1 MRITVLSEN
10 TSQNPLCAAEHGL
23 SLYIQTKQKNILFDM
38 GQSDLFAKNASV
50 LGVELSDVDI
60 CILSHGH
67 YDHGGGI
74 REFLRLNQKAPLYLS
89 SCAFGAYYNASDK
102 YIGLDR
108 TLLFNP
114 RLIPVTEE
122 NLCLGDGISLVCLN
136 RQISAEDIDSAGL
149 TVCLGDSKQPDSFL
163 HEQYLVIE
171 EQDRRVVFSGC
182 SHKGAVNIARL
193 LKPDVFIGGFHFS
206 KIETDGDGAVR
217 LDGAANSLLSL
228 GADFYTC
235 HCTGVPQY
243 EYLKNVMGERLS
255 YISAGA
261 VLEV

>member
-10 TSQNPLCAAEHGL
+10 TSQTPRCSAEHGL
-23 SLYIQTKQKNILFDM
+23 SLYIQTEQKNILFDM
-38 GQSDLFAKNASV
+38 GQSDLFAKNAAA

-74 REFLRLNQKAPLYLS
+74 SKFLSLNSKAPLYLS
-89 SCAFGAYYNASDK
+89 PFAFGDYYNAADK
-102 YIGLDR
+102 YIGLDKA
-108 TLLFNP
+108 LMSNP
-114 RLIPVTEE
+114 RLIHVDEE
-122 NLCLGDGISLVCLN
+122 SLCLGEGISLVCLN
-136 RQISAEDIDSAGL
+136 GQISTKDIESAGL
-149 TVCLGDSKQPDSFL
+149 TVCLGGSKQPDDFL
-163 HEQYLVIE
+163 HEQYLIIE
-171 EQDRRVVFSGC
+171 EQGRRVVFSGC

-206 KIETDGDGAVR
+206 KTETEGDGAAR
-217 LDGAANSLLSL
+217 LEGAARALLSI

-243 EYLKNVMGERLS
+243 EYLKSIMGDRLS
-255 YISAGA
+255 YISAGT
-261 VLEV
+261 VLEI